1 VKARRCHESSDELL
15 GLICKVLDDK
25 TLYVESRSDLAKLVV
40 VCKFVFVKVVLERN
54 PKKLFHRS
62 SDFLGHPAT
71 HVTRFGAPE
80 SGLAFGFPGAA

>member
-1 VKARRCHESSDELL
+1 VKAKRCHESSDELL
-15 GLICKVLDDK
+15 GLICTVLDDK
-25 TLYVESRSDLAKLVV
+25 TLCAESRSDLAKLVV